1 MTAGGSIPTGEAK
14 GVMEQRDA
22 YPKEVEAA
30 E

>member
-1 MTAGGSIPTGEAK
+1 MEQREAYPK
-14 GVMEQRDA
+14 EVEGVMEQREA